1 MKAVLSPVIAPV
13 LLAGALLAGCNDP
26 GFRGNSAVRVA
37 SADEVGACRF
47 IETVSVKPSVYGPVL
62 GDQGVKYSRNQLLDS
77 ARRDGA
83 NTVVFDQVDPG
94 AAVYVVSA
102 RAYAC

>member
-1 MKAVLSPVIAPV
+1 MKAILLPILAIALV
-13 LLAGALLAGCNDP
+13 AGCNDP
-26 GFRGNSAVRVA
+26 GFRGTTAVRVA

-47 IETVSVKPSVYGPVL
+47 IENVSVKPSVYGPVL

-83 NTVVFDQVDPG
+83 NTVVFDKVDPG
-94 AAVYVVSA
+94 AAVYVVSG
-102 RAYAC
+102 RAFSC